1 VLFDHL
7 LEVHDPEPHAAAL
20 NMAIDEALLRA
31 AREPILRIYRWEQPA
46 VSFGYFGKWA
56 EVQRT
61 WPEREAVRRW
71 TGGGIVPHGD
81 DLTYSLIV
89 PRAHPFALLGPL
101 ESYRAIHEALAAAL
115 GSASLRLAQIQS
127 LRRVLRERRPAR
139 HRGRGKEKSLE
150 PRNAAASLA
159 CCTRA
164 AFNRSAIQM
173 RWRARFLE
181 HSPGR
186 SRRCRWLARPGQTPR
201 DWWSSATARANGC
214 SAADPTPCSL
224 GQD

>member
-1 VLFDHL
+1 MFDHL

-89 PRAHPFALLGPL
+89 PREHPFALLGPL

-115 GSASLRLAQIQS
+115 GSASLA
-127 LRRVLRERRPAR
+127 
-139 HRGRGKEKSLE
+139 
-150 PRNAAASLA
+150 
-159 CCTRA
+159 TRA
-164 AFNRSAIQM
+164 DPKVSDACFENAVRHDIVVAGRKIAGAAQRRSKPGLLHQGSIQPVSDSDAI
-173 RWRARFLE
+173 
-181 HSPGR
+181 
-186 SRRCRWLARPGQTPR
+186 
-201 DWWSSATARANGC
+201 ARALSGAFARQVEAMPLAHQTW
-214 SAADPTPCSL
+214 SDASRLVVERYGTREWL
-224 GQD
+224 QRR